1 MASTNVTIAVRHLL
15 SKKKQTII
23 AILGVTFGIAMYIT
37 MASVMAGVNSMLD
50 DLTFQSTAHVRLYK
64 EADISKKPIL
74 SSNYNSK
81 TTMVVVHHQG
91 PKNEKLNIKN
101 VTQVIE
107 NLKQDPA
114 VYGVSAQVST
124 PVFYNYGAL
133 QYNGVLLGVDIK
145 DEDRLFNIKK
155 NVQNGNLNDLLGIS
169 NGVLLGA
176 GLAKKFN
183 VTTGDNVTIT
193 TPRGVVYLLKIV
205 GIYKSGLG
213 AIDNVRSYVSLST
226 AQKLLQ
232 KDKTYI
238 TDISLKLKDREAAVK
253 KSIEYSNLYDV
264 KAENWKEANAVFEQ
278 GTVVR
283 NIMTYVVS
291 ITLLI
296 VAGFGI
302 YNIISMNVHNKIKDI
317 AILKATGFSGK
328 DVVSIFMMQAVIIGF
343 IGAFTGIV
351 IGFALSLGISTIPF
365 TGGEYASID
374 HFPVKFSAVYY
385 VFAIIFGI
393 VTTLI
398 AAYLPSKKA
407 SRVDPVVILRG

>member
-1 MASTNVTIAVRHLL
+1 MAGTNVKIAVRHLL

-50 DLTFQSTAHVRLYK
+50 DLTFQSTAHIRLYK
-64 EADISKKPIL
+64 EADISKKPAL
-74 SSNYNSK
+74 ANNYDSK
-81 TTMVVVHHQG
+81 TTMVVVLHQG

-101 VTQVIE
+101 PEQVIS
-107 NLKQDPA
+107 NLKKDPA
-114 VYGVSAQVST
+114 IFGVSAQVST

-133 QYNGVLLGVDIK
+133 QYNGVLLGVDIN
-145 DEDRLFNIKK
+145 DEDRLFDVKK
-155 NVQNGNLNDLLGIS
+155 NIQNGNVSDLQSIS

-183 VTTGDNVTIT
+183 ITTGDNVTVT
-193 TPRGVVYLLKIV
+193 TPRGVVYLLKVV
-205 GIYKSGLG
+205 GVYKSGLG

-238 TDISLKLKDREAAVK
+238 TDISLKLKNRDDAVL
-253 KSIEYSNLYDV
+253 KSIEYSNLYNV
-264 KAENWKEANAVFEQ
+264 KAESWKEANAVFEQ
-278 GTVVR
+278 GTLVR

-328 DVVSIFMMQAVIIGF
+328 DVVRIFMMQAIIIGF
-343 IGAFTGIV
+343 IGALTGIV
-351 IGFALSLGISTIPF
+351 FGFFISLGISTIPF
-365 TGGEYASID
+365 TGGEFASID
-374 HFPVKFSAVYY
+374 HFPVKFNVMFY
-385 VFAIIFGI
+385 VFAIAFGI
-393 VTTLI
+393 ITTLL

-407 SRVDPVVILRG
+407 SKVDPVVILRG

>member
-1 MASTNVTIAVRHLL
+1 MASTNVRIAIRHLL
-15 SKKKQTII
+15 SKKRQTII
-23 AILGVTFGIAMYIT
+23 AILGVTFGIAMYII

-50 DLTFQSTAHVRLYK
+50 DLTFQSTPHIRLYK
-64 EADISKKPIL
+64 EADIAKKPIL
-74 SSNYNSK
+74 AQTYN
-81 TTMVVVHHQG
+81 TQNTLLVVHHQG
-91 PKNEKLNIKN
+91 AKNEKLNIKN
-101 VTQVIE
+101 ATQVVD
-107 NLKQDPA
+107 NLRRDPA

-145 DEDRLFNIKK
+145 DEDRLFDIKK
-155 NVQNGNLNDLLGIS
+155 NVQSGNLNDLLGVS
-169 NGVLLGA
+169 NGVVLGA

-183 VTTGDNVTIT
+183 VTTGDNITIT

-238 TDISLKLKDREAAVK
+238 TDISLKLKDRDSAVG
-253 KSIEYSNLYDV
+253 KSLQYSNLYHV

-278 GTVVR
+278 GTLVR

-302 YNIISMNVHNKIKDI
+302 YNIISMNVNNKIKDI

-328 DVVSIFMMQAVIIGF
+328 DVINIFMVQAVVIGF
-343 IGAFTGIV
+343 IGAITGI
-351 IGFALSLGISTIPF
+351 IFGFLLSLAISTIPF

-374 HFPVKFSAVYY
+374 RFPVKFSAAYY
-385 VFAIIFGI
+385 IFAIIFGI

-398 AAYLPSKKA
+398 AAYMPSKKA
-407 SRVDPVVILRG
+407 SKVDPVVILRG

>member
-1 MASTNVTIAVRHLL
+1 MASTNVIIAIRHLL

-23 AILGVTFGIAMYIT
+23 AILGVTFGIAMYII

-50 DLTFQSTAHVRLYK
+50 DLTFQSTPHIRLYK

-74 SSNYNSK
+74 SSSYNSK

-101 VTQVIE
+101 ATQVIA
-107 NLKQDPA
+107 NFKKDPT
-114 VYGVSAQVST
+114 VYGISAQVST

-145 DEDRLFNIKK
+145 DEDRLFNIKD
-155 NVQNGNLNDLLGIS
+155 NVQSGNLNDLLSIS
-169 NGVLLGA
+169 NGVVLGA

-253 KSIEYSNLYDV
+253 KSVEYSNLYDV

-328 DVVSIFMMQAVIIGF
+328 DVVRIFMMQAVIIGF
-343 IGAFTGIV
+343 VGAFTGIV
-351 IGFALSLGISTIPF
+351 IGFLLSLAISTIPF
-365 TGGEYASID
+365 TGGEFASID
-374 HFPVKFSAVYY
+374 HFPVKFSAAFYI
-385 VFAIIFGI
+385 FAIVFGI